1 MKLCQDYLVM
11 MNDTYLITSVLGF
24 DLKRDITTPEGEVI
38 KTGVRSTCY
47 SCEQPSIKHK
57 MIDKKF
63 FTNFNDKL
71 LAKILDYRKLND

>member
-1 MKLCQDYLVM
+1 MKLCHVYLVVM
-11 MNDTYLITSVLGF
+11 SDNQLITSVLGF

-47 SCEQPSIKHK
+47 SCEEPSIKHR

-63 FTNFNDKL
+63 FTNFNEKL